1 MASLTLA
8 RRRTDWVQCGCQ
20 TTAMDVDKNG
30 RWDFFAGS
38 GDDSHGKGVLHR
50 FDPITLKS
58 RFLNIRSI
66 FHADA

>member
-1 MASLTLA
+1 
-8 RRRTDWVQCGCQ
+8 
-20 TTAMDVDKNG
+20 MDVDKDG

-58 RFLNIRSI
+58 RFLNISSI